1 MKKRISIALVLIM
14 LLSALAGCTEAP
26 PNDNPDLGETGYNTD
41 TSEDASAESNTDDTK
56 DTGDTKDT
64 ENDNKDTNADTSE
77 PAETEQAQTAPPVD
91 VDFEQ
96 TGTDMFTDRDSR
108 TEYDESDAIIIQLD
122 GKSAKTS
129 DNSVK
134 VNGSTVTITEN
145 ATHIISGTL
154 DDGMI
159 IVDAPDTAKL
169 QIVLDGVNITSST
182 SAPIYIKEAD
192 KVFITLVGENTLS
205 GGESYVAID
214 DSDIDAAI
222 FSKQDLT
229 LNGNGTLNVN
239 SPAGHGIISKD
250 DLVFTSGTYNI
261 AAASHAIDAND
272 SVRIKDAVITAD
284 AGKDGIHAEN
294 KDDTAKG
301 FVYIESG
308 TLKIECE
315 GDGISS
321 GSYMQIEGGTID
333 ILAGGGYENGT
344 KQSSSGWGGF
354 GGGFGGGGRPGGRAS
369 GTTSTSTATDSTS
382 MKGLKSGGSML
393 IGGGNITANTA
404 DDAIHSNLSATIN
417 GGTFELASGDDG
429 IHAED
434 TLTVTAGNITITE
447 SYEGLEALHIDVCG
461 GDITLKATDDGL
473 NAAGGTD
480 ESGTTGGRDGMFG
493 GWGGGMGGFGS
504 DNSNGSIKV
513 SGGTLYI
520 NMSGDGMDANGTLEI
535 TGGHVTV
542 VGPTSGDTAVLDY
555 DKTGTISGGTFIGSG
570 SSMMAQSLTGNG
582 QGVIAISVGSQS
594 AETTVTISDQDG
606 NELLSRTPE
615 LSYQIFIYSSPEVRS
630 GETYRVTVGS
640 QSGDVTAN

>member
-1 MKKRISIALVLIM
+1 MCHS
-14 LLSALAGCTEAP
+14 
-26 PNDNPDLGETGYNTD
+26 YH
-41 TSEDASAESNTDDTK
+41 
-56 DTGDTKDT
+56 
-64 ENDNKDTNADTSE
+64 
-77 PAETEQAQTAPPVD
+77 PA
-91 VDFEQ
+91 
-96 TGTDMFTDRDSR
+96 
-108 TEYDESDAIIIQLD
+108 
-122 GKSAKTS
+122 
-129 DNSVK
+129 
-134 VNGSTVTITEN
+134 
-145 ATHIISGTL
+145 ATT
-154 DDGMI
+154 
-159 IVDAPDTAKL
+159 
-169 QIVLDGVNITSST
+169 
-182 SAPIYIKEAD
+182 
-192 KVFITLVGENTLS
+192 
-205 GGESYVAID
+205 
-214 DSDIDAAI
+214 
-222 FSKQDLT
+222 
-229 LNGNGTLNVN
+229 
-239 SPAGHGIISKD
+239 KD

-272 SVRIKDAVITAD
+272 SVRIKAAVITAD

-294 KDDTAKG
+294 NDDASKG

-369 GTTSTSTATDSTS
+369 GTTSTSATTDTTDSTS
-382 MKGLKSGGSML
+382 MKGLKSGNSML
-393 IGGGNITANTA
+393 INGGNITVDSA

-417 GGTFELASGDDG
+417 EGTFALASGDDG

-447 SYEGLEALHIDVCG
+447 SYEGLEALHIDVRG
-461 GDITLKATDDGL
+461 GDITLKASDDGL

-493 GWGGGMGGFGS
+493 GWGGGMGGFGGG
-504 DNSNGSIKV
+504 NSNGSIKV
-513 SGGTLYI
+513 SGGKLYI

-535 TGGHVTV
+535 TGGHITV

-570 SSMMAQSLTGNG
+570 SSMMAQSLTGDG

-594 AETTVTISDQDG
+594 AETTVTICDKDG

-630 GETYRVTVGS
+630 GETYQVTVGS
-640 QSGDVTAN
+640 QSGEVTAS

>member
-14 LLSALAGCTEAP
+14 LLSALAGCSEAP
-26 PNDNPDLGETGYNTD
+26 PNDNYDTTD
-41 TSEDASAESNTDDTK
+41 HVNNESNTN
-56 DTGDTKDT
+56 DT
-64 ENDNKDTNADTSE
+64 EDTNADTSE
-77 PAETEQAQTAPPVD
+77 PAETAPPVE
-91 VDFEQ
+91 VDFSE
-96 TGTDMFTDRDSR
+96 TGTDMFTDRDSE
-108 TEYDESDAIIIQLD
+108 TNYDESDAIIIHLD
-122 GKSAKTS
+122 GSSAKTS

-134 VNGSTVTITEN
+134 IDGSTITITED

-169 QIVLDGVNITSST
+169 QIVLDNVNITSST

-192 KVFITLVGENTLS
+192 KVFLTLVGENTLS
-205 GGESYVAID
+205 SGESYVAID
-214 DSDIDAAI
+214 DSNIDAAI
-222 FSKQDLT
+222 YSKQDLT
-229 LNGNGTLNVN
+229 LNGSGTLNVN

-261 AAASHAIDAND
+261 AAASHGIDAND
-272 SVRIKDAVITAD
+272 SVRIKTAVITTD

-294 KDDTAKG
+294 NDDAAKG

-321 GSYMQIEGGTID
+321 GYYMQIEGGTID

-354 GGGFGGGGRPGGRAS
+354 GGGGRPGGRANGYDGTA
-369 GTTSTSTATDSTS
+369 GTTSTSAATDTTDSTS
-382 MKGLKSGGSML
+382 MKGLKSGSSML
-393 IGGGNITANTA
+393 INGGNITVNSA

-417 GGTFELASGDDG
+417 GGTFTLTSGDDG

-434 TLTVTAGNITITE
+434 TLTVTSGNIIITE
-447 SYEGLEALHIDVCG
+447 SYEGLEALHIDVRG
-461 GDITLKATDDGL
+461 GDITLKAADDGL

-493 GWGGGMGGFGS
+493 GKGGFGGWGGG
-504 DNSNGSIKV
+504 NSNGSIKV
-513 SGGTLYI
+513 SGGTIYI
-520 NMSGDGMDANGTLEI
+520 AMSGDGMDANGTLEI

-570 SSMMAQSLTGNG
+570 SSLMAQSLDGDG

-594 AETTVTISDQDG
+594 AGTTVTISDRDG

-640 QSGDVTAN
+640 ESGEVTAS